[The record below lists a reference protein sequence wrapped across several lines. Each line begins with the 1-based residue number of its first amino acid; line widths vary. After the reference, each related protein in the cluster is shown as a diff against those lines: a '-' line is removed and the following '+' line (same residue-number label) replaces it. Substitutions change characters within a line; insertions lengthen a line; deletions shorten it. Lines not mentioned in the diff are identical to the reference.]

1 MGSGGGQTLI
11 EGDGVALEA
20 HSDRILSEEA
30 CDRGKED
37 LRR

>member
-1 MGSGGGQTLI
+1 VGSGAGQMMI

-20 HSDRILSEEA
+20 HSDLILNEEA